1 MTPSWIRAPP
11 LSFRPITGAPTFI
24 AVSMILTILF
34 ACISPR
40 LPPKTVKSC
49 EKTNTVRPSIVPW
62 PVTTPSPRTRF
73 ASIPNSVVRCSTKAS
88 VSTKLPESSRSSTRS
103 RAVIFPFACCAWIRS
118 LPPPCLAR
126 AFLRRSSSTRSSPTM
141 GPPNAARVINPS
153 RVGLGSQRERHL
165 GRASLH
171 RSWRRVGRIFTK
183 SLEDLEGSFEE
194 LVLRSLVVRNHER
207 TVRRDVVRFA
217 DHAIFPD
224 HRGDPLPDRRALP
237 AVVLQEEFDPRVAV
251 PRIPVVELMQEIV
264 EEFFV
269 RDEEAHFPLQC
280 RGLRLDFGG
289 ELLQI
294 HVRVHADAHDDV
306 VHVVPVDAL
315 GQDPRNLPILI
326 HRVVGVLQAREHAQL
341 TQRLHDRHPDE
352 QAQDPGMR
360 LLRSQDERGVQPAER
375 RGPGPAVSSTAR
387 GLTVRPDDEAL
398 LHVGL
403 EKFLRG
409 LVRRLD
415 RVEMEDGPADDL
427 AIRVANF
434 ADLQRE
440 SDERRDIST
449 CASGGRLR
457 RGGPGDFRQV
467 LAPEEAF
474 EHHGDPNE
482 LADVQRPGNVE
493 PGEGSTSGDDK
504 RSDSDP

>member
-1 MTPSWIRAPP
+1 
-11 LSFRPITGAPTFI
+11 
-24 AVSMILTILF
+24 MILTILF

-49 EKTNTVRPSIVPW
+49 ENTKTVRPSIVPW

-88 VSTKLPESSRSSTRS
+88 VSTKLPESRSSSTRS
-103 RAVIFPFACCAWIRS
+103 RAVSFPFACCAWIRS

-126 AFLRRSSSTRSSPTM
+126 AFRRRSSSTRSSPTM

-153 RVGLGSQRERHL
+153 RVGLGVSESGTSVARPSI
-165 GRASLH
+165 GAGVV
-171 RSWRRVGRIFTK
+171 WGRIFTK

-194 LVLRSLVVRNHER
+194 LVLRSLVVRDHER
-207 TVRRDVVRFA
+207 TVRRDVVGRA

-251 PRIPVVELMQEIV
+251 PRIQVVELVQEIV

-269 RDEEAHFPLQC
+269 RDEEAHFSLQC
-280 RGLRLDFGG
+280 CGLRLNFGR
-289 ELLQI
+289 ELVQVDI
-294 HVRVHADAHDDV
+294 RVHANADHNV
-306 VHVVPVDAL
+306 VHVVSVHAL
-315 GQDPRNLPILI
+315 GQDPRDLPILI
-326 HRVVGVLQAREHAQL
+326 HRVVRVLQAREDAEVAK
-341 TQRLHDRHPDE
+341 RLHDWHPDE
-352 QAQDPGMR
+352 QAQEPGMR
-360 LLRSQDERGVQPAER
+360 FLRSQNERGVQPAQR
-375 RGPGPAVSSTAR
+375 RGPCPAVSSATC
-387 GLTVRPDDEAL
+387 GLSVRPDDEAL

-403 EKFLRG
+403 EEV
-409 LVRRLD
+409 VRTPAPRLD
-415 RVEMEDGPADDL
+415 RVEVEDGPADDL

-440 SDERRDIST
+440 SDERRDLST

-474 EHHGDPNE
+474 EHHGDPDE
-482 LADVQRPGNVE
+482 LADVQRPGDVE
-493 PGEGSTSGDDK
+493 PGEGSTSGDEQ
-504 RSDSDP
+504 RSNAAP

>member
-11 LSFRPITGAPTFI
+11 LSFRPINGAPTFI

-49 EKTNTVRPSIVPW
+49 ENTKTVRPSIVPW
-62 PVTTPSPRTRF
+62 PVTTPSPRIRF
-73 ASIPNSVVRCSTKAS
+73 ASIPNSVLRCSTKAS

-103 RAVIFPFACCAWIRS
+103 RAVSFPFACCAWIRS

-126 AFLRRSSSTRSSPTM
+126 AFRRRSSSTRSSPTM

-153 RVGLGSQRERHL
+153 RVGLGVNESGTSVARPSI
-165 GRASLH
+165 GVGVV
-171 RSWRRVGRIFTK
+171 WGRIFTR
-183 SLEDLEGSFEE
+183 SLEDLEGAFEE
-194 LVLRSLVVRNHER
+194 LVLRSLVVRDHER
-207 TVRRDVVRFA
+207 TVRRDVVRLA

-251 PRIPVVELMQEIV
+251 PRIQVIDLVQEIV

-269 RDEEAHFPLQC
+269 RDEEAHFPLQR

-289 ELLQI
+289 ELVQI

-315 GQDPRNLPILI
+315 GQDPCNLPVLI
-326 HRVVGVLQAREHAQL
+326 HRVVRVLQAREDAEVAK
-341 TQRLHDRHPDE
+341 RLHDRHPDE
-352 QAQDPGMR
+352 QAQEPGVR
-360 LLRSQDERGVQPAER
+360 LLRSQNERGVQPAQR
-375 RGPGPAVSSTAR
+375 RGPCPAVSSTT
-387 GLTVRPDDEAL
+387 GDLSVRPDDEAF

-403 EKFLRG
+403 EEFLRG

-415 RVEMEDGPADDL
+415 RVEVEDRAADRL
-427 AIRVANF
+427 AIGVVNL
-434 ADLQRE
+434 ADLQRRVGRAGRYFNVRV
-440 SDERRDIST
+440 RRAS
-449 CASGGRLR
+449 APGRASRLSPSPGSGGSLR
-457 RGGPGDFRQV
+457 TSRQSRQ
-467 LAPEEAF
+467 ARRRT
-474 EHHGDPNE
+474 
-482 LADVQRPGNVE
+482 RP
-493 PGEGSTSGDDK
+493 K
-504 RSDSDP
+504 KC